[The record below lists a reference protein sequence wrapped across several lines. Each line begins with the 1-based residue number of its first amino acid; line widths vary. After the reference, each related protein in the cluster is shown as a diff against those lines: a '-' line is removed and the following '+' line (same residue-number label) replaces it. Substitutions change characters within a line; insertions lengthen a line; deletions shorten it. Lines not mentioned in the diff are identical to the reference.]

1 MPRAKAPTP
10 QSGYQ
15 PMQYLNYKVTED
27 DRTAMRLWAQSAD
40 ELWEKIAQ
48 LLDSQYQFKMS
59 YDKNNDCYA
68 CYISGHWQLN
78 PPDKNWTLSGRGSSW
93 EKAIRAALW
102 VHFERFGGDWST
114 AKRTN
119 TVEKDWD

>member
-1 MPRAKAPTP
+1 MPRAK
-10 QSGYQ
+10 Q
-15 PMQYLNYKVTED
+15 PISTSNTNQMQYLNYKVTEE
-27 DRTAMRLWAQSAD
+27 DRAEIREWSQDAS

-48 LLDSQYQFKMS
+48 LLDSQFQFKVS

-78 PPDKNWTLSGRGSSW
+78 PPDKNWTLTGRGSSW
-93 EKAIRAALW
+93 EKAVRQALW
-102 VHFERFGGDWST
+102 IHFERFAGDWST

-119 TVEKDWD
+119 PVDRNWD